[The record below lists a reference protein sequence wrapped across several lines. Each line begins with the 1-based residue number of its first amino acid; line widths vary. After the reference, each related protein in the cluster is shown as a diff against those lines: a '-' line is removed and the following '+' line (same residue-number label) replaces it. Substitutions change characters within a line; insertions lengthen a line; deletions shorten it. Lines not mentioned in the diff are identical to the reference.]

1 MENKTKSRLTRRG
14 RIVLVIIP
22 AILLGLLFG
31 YVTRDIC
38 YVGTEHGNALGYGSC
53 SQWID
58 RVIEEGK

>member
-1 MENKTKSRLTRRG
+1 MENKTIGRLTRRG
-14 RIVLVIIP
+14 WIVLVIIP

-38 YVGTEHGNALGYGSC
+38 YVGTEHGNAFGYGSC
-53 SQWID
+53 SQFID